1 MNKVKEFFEKSR
13 MEYEKL
19 PQVIEKKSAPIIEF
33 PLMGNLVRFKKTFF
47 ELVTNNISALTL
59 KIISQVMA
67 NNKEDIDSYLS
78 QPEITEINGIPHLE
92 WKAKS
97 NLWDEK
103 TYIIDIYPD
112 GLLYKIKVKGTG
124 TPTSIKYFCGS
135 NSEKFPGSEYQ
146 ASHFTYPVSQ
156 NATKND
162 LTFPVCNG
170 GEISSL
176 YMTPPPFMYP
186 FSSEEFSGVVSVGLI
201 AKEGEYNFKKF
212 SLKYTQ
218 DRIHFELPLGGNK
231 KVENEWETQAIWC
244 GFNSDIFEA
253 VKTYSDFHYNRNL
266 AKHGPKEKLRWWK
279 GPLYCG
285 WGDHTSIGNAVY
297 GDNFKCANQE
307 FYSAISDRIDELGL
321 KPTAIIIDDK
331 WQEEY
336 GTMLPDKSKWPDLR
350 KFTDEQHAKGRRVV
364 LWLRAWKNDGLNSDE
379 CITLNG
385 KAICADPT
393 NPKYVKRI
401 YDTFHTLLSSDEG
414 CYNCDGFKIDFVD
427 ETVIVPGVKVY
438 DESKYGL
445 ELMKELLMLFYNAAK
460 CAKSDALINNSVCHP
475 YFAETTDQIRL
486 HDYQSSLRNQM
497 EVMTYRRDLYAAAI
511 PNALIDTDS
520 ACNDD
525 YRNAKEYYLNAV
537 KLGVPDIYKVFD
549 PYYTNEFGFTDED
562 WAEIR
567 TVWEEYSRKMDEEE

>member
-1 MNKVKEFFEKSR
+1 MINIKEFNEQYR
-13 MEYEKL
+13 TWYENL
-19 PQVIEKKSAPIIEF
+19 PEVIERRNPPLAEF
-33 PLMGNLVRFKKTFF
+33 ELMGNLVRFRKSSF
-47 ELVTNNISALTL
+47 ELITENIPALTL
-59 KIISQVMA
+59 VLNSKVMTADNDDDDISLSDPIIETV
-67 NNKEDIDSYLS
+67 
-78 QPEITEINGIPHLE
+78 NGIPHLE
-92 WKAKS
+92 WEAES
-97 NLWDEK
+97 TVWDKK
-103 TYIIDIYPD
+103 TYIADIYPD
-112 GLLYKIKVKGTG
+112 GLLFKIKVKGKG
-124 TPTSIKYFCGS
+124 TPTAVKYFCGK
-135 NSEKFPGSEYQ
+135 NGTNNPGSEYQ
-146 ASHFTYPVSQ
+146 ASHFTYPISQ
-156 NATKND
+156 NATEID
-162 LTFPVCNG
+162 LTYSVATG
-170 GEISSL
+170 GNITSL
-176 YMTPPPFMYP
+176 YMTPPPFLYP
-186 FSSEEFSGVVSVGLI
+186 FRSKEFKSIVSVGLI
-201 AKEGEYNFKKF
+201 ANKGEFNFKNF
-212 SLKYTQ
+212 ALKYQ
-218 DRIHFELPLGGNK
+218 NDRIYFELPLGGNK
-231 KVENEWETQAIWC
+231 KVETEWETQAIWC
-244 GFNSDIFEA
+244 GFSSDIFEA
-253 VKTYSDFHYNRNL
+253 VKAYSDFHYNRNL
-266 AKHGPKEKLRWWK
+266 ANHGPTEKHRWWK
-279 GPLYCG
+279 GPFYCG
-285 WGDHTSIGNAVY
+285 WGDHMDIGAAIY

-350 KFTDEQHAKGRRVV
+350 KFTDDQHQKGRRVV
-364 LWLRAWKNDGLNSDE
+364 LWLKAWANNGINDDE

-385 KAICADPT
+385 KALCVDPT
-393 NPKYVKRI
+393 NPKFIKRI
-401 YDTFHTLLSSDEG
+401 YDTFYTLLSSDEG

-438 DESKYGL
+438 DQSKYGL
-445 ELMKELLMLFYNAAK
+445 ELMKELLMLFYNSAK

-537 KLGVPDIYKVFD
+537 KLGIPDIYKVFD

-567 TVWEEYSRKMDEEE
+567 AVWEEYSKKIDEEE